1 LGERREPDRIS
12 KTALE
17 NAERFISRIPI
28 DAVGF
33 VFLAGEKPLSP
44 TLKLSQRTC
53 SLIRQT
59 HAHEHPRGWVILS
72 PKAGSQEQKK
82 GVRMSRKVADVMW
95 EMLAAAGVKRCYGIV
110 GDALNPVID
119 ALRRNG
125 KIEFIHVR
133 HEEYGV
139 FAAVA
144 DAYFTGIP
152 VVVCSTAGPGVTH
165 LFTGLM
171 GARQEGAAIVAIAGD
186 VETKLIDT
194 AALEELNPYKFFD
207 TACLYVG
214 RVVNPEQARA
224 VFTTAILTAVLDKG
238 PTVISLPGDIASAK
252 ADRSGHQIAI
262 PAPPVLR
269 PADADLGKL
278 AAMIEAANKIAIF
291 GGDGCRDARNEVL
304 QLAVR
309 LNAPVGYSFRGKQWL
324 EHDNPNAVGMTGL
337 LGYGGAYKAI
347 HDADLVL
354 LLGTDFPFSEFL
366 PGDGVKK
373 VQIDTNPKHL
383 GRRTALDL
391 ALVGDIQ
398 ATVSALLTR
407 VTGKTDS
414 RFLEKHVAE
423 THSFHELL
431 QHYVDKGPGIKP
443 IRPEFLVATLSEL
456 ADDDAMFFADTG
468 TACIW
473 MARYLEGGTHRRLFG
488 SFSWASMANAAPN
501 AFGAQLAYPGRQTIA
516 LCGDGGFTM
525 LALGDLL
532 TQVQRK
538 TPVVQIILNNASLDF
553 VNIEMQ
559 EAGVVPFGVDFENP
573 NFAKVAEA
581 MGAKGIRIEDP
592 GDVREGLSA
601 ALAHKGGPVVVD
613 AVVDCYALSLP
624 SHIPFHTA
632 EGFTLSLAKQVLTGK
647 MDAVIETIKRNID
660 LI

>member
-1 LGERREPDRIS
+1 M
-12 KTALE
+12 A
-17 NAERFISRIPI
+17 
-28 DAVGF
+28 
-33 VFLAGEKPLSP
+33 
-44 TLKLSQRTC
+44 
-53 SLIRQT
+53 
-59 HAHEHPRGWVILS
+59 
-72 PKAGSQEQKK
+72 
-82 GVRMSRKVADVMW
+82 RKVADVMW
-95 EMLAAAGVKRCYGIV
+95 EMLANAGVKRCYGIV

-125 KIEFIHVR
+125 RIEFIHVR

-144 DAYFTGIP
+144 DAYLTGNP
-152 VVVCSTAGPGVTH
+152 VVVCGTAGPGVTH
-165 LFTGLM
+165 LFNGLM
-171 GARQEGAAIVAIAGD
+171 DARKEGAAIVAIAGD
-186 VETKLIDT
+186 VDTKLIDT

-224 VFTTAILTAVLDKG
+224 VFTTAILTAIVDKG
-238 PTVISLPGDIASAK
+238 PTAISMPGDIASAN
-252 ADRSGHQIAI
+252 APSHSAHDVAI
-262 PAPPVLR
+262 PAPPVFR
-269 PADADLGKL
+269 PAGADLDKL
-278 AAMIEAANKIAIF
+278 AEMIDAAKKVAIF
-291 GGDGCRDARNEVL
+291 GGDGCRDARDEVL
-304 QLAVR
+304 QLAAR
-309 LNAPVGYSFRGKQWL
+309 LRAPVGYSFRGKQWL

-373 VQIDTNPKHL
+373 VQIDKNPKHL
-383 GRRTALDL
+383 GRRTAVDL

-398 ATVSALLTR
+398 ATVAALMAK
-407 VTGKTDS
+407 VSDKADS
-414 RFLEKHVAE
+414 RFLEKHLAE
-423 THSFHELL
+423 TDSFHELL
-431 QHYVDKGPGIKP
+431 QHYVQKGPGIKP
-443 IRPEFLVATLSEL
+443 IRPEYLAATLSEL
-456 ADDDAMFFADTG
+456 AADDAMFFADTG

-473 MARYLEGGTHRRLFG
+473 LARYVKGATNRRLFG

-538 TPVVQIILNNASLDF
+538 TPVVQIVLNNASLDF

-592 GDVREGLSA
+592 GDVREGLAA
-601 ALAHKGGPVVVD
+601 ALAHKDGPVVVD
-613 AVVDCYALSLP
+613 AVVDSYALSLP

-632 EGFTLSLAKQVLTGK
+632 EGFTLSFAKQVLNGK
-647 MDAVIETIKRNID
+647 MDSVIKTIERNVG
-660 LI
+660 LV